1 MSFKGQPYAFESPAA
16 AVMAMVD
23 ALAVDARPS
32 RTERVALR
40 EARGRFLA
48 EPACLDRDSPPFDTA
63 VMDGYAIRIADLAGR
78 SGDVSINVEGESM
91 IGHPPPALTP
101 GTALR
106 IATGA
111 AVPSGA
117 DAVLPRETLREVLEG
132 GTPRAIAI
140 DAAAIASL
148 RPGHHIRRRGE
159 NARGGAVALEA
170 GTTLHAAC
178 IGTLA
183 SVGVAQPL
191 VHARVR
197 VAIITTGEEIVPP
210 DAQPDAFELRDS
222 NGPAVEAALASHAWI
237 EVAWRRHARGEA
249 GELDALLQT
258 AARDCDAVLLTGGIS
273 MGHRDPVRAAVER
286 LGALVIFHGLPQRP
300 GKPMLGAVASRG
312 HGAPLAIFGLPG
324 NPLSALVTFARIA
337 MPVLARIGG
346 GRAMPPCTVHLASPD
361 GQSLPMWWHRLV
373 RLDAHGKATL
383 VPARSS
389 GDVVAGGAGDG
400 FIEVPPGTDAASRGP
415 FDFHAWPR

>member
-23 ALAVDARPS
+23 ALAAEGRAS

-40 EARGRFLA
+40 DARGRFLA
-48 EPACLDRDSPPFDTA
+48 EPARLDRDSPPFDTA
-63 VMDGYAIRIADLAGR
+63 VMDGYALRIGDFMGQRGELAIAVR
-78 SGDVSINVEGESM
+78 GESM
-91 IGHPPPALTP
+91 IGHPPPPLAP
-101 GTALR
+101 GAAMR

-117 DAVLPRETLREVLEG
+117 DAVLPRETLREVMEG
-132 GTPRAIAI
+132 ESPRAIAI
-140 DAAAIASL
+140 DATAIASL
-148 RPGHHIRRRGE
+148 RAGHHIRRQGE
-159 NARGGAVALEA
+159 NARSGAVALEA
-170 GTTLHAAC
+170 GTALHAAC

-183 SVGVAQPL
+183 AIGVAQAL
-191 VHARVR
+191 LHARVR

-210 DAQPDAFELRDS
+210 DARPDAFELRDS

-286 LGALVIFHGLPQRP
+286 LGARVIFHGLPQRP
-300 GKPMLGAVASRG
+300 GKPMLGAVARRG
-312 HGAPLAIFGLPG
+312 DGAPLAIFGLPG
-324 NPLSALVTFARIA
+324 NPLSALVTFARIVL
-337 MPVLARIGG
+337 PVLARIGG
-346 GRAMPPCTVHLASPD
+346 GRVMPPCTVRLANPD

-373 RLDAHGKATL
+373 RLEADGQATL